1 MEMDTSLIQSPILDR
16 MERVVQKV
24 RERLL
29 RATTALDI
37 AGVAYAVIGGNAVG
51 AWVAKVDESWVRT
64 TQDVDLLVRRC
75 DFELVKKTLETE
87 GFRYRHAASIDMF
100 LDGPHAKA
108 RDAIHV
114 IFANEKVREEY
125 VEPAPDVEPHEIAPP
140 YRILALE
147 SLVRMKLTSNR
158 DKDRTHVRDMIA
170 VGLIDSSW
178 PDRFHPVL
186 AERLRGMLDTPNG

>member
-1 MEMDTSLIQSPILDR
+1 MNTSLIECPILDR
-16 MERVVQKV
+16 MERAVQKV
-24 RERLL
+24 RDRLL
-29 RATTALDI
+29 RATSALDA
-37 AGVAYAVIGGNAVG
+37 AGIPYAVIGGNAVG
-51 AWVAKVDESWVRT
+51 SWVARVDESWVRN

-75 DFELVKKTLETE
+75 DFESFKEVLESA

-100 LDGPHAKA
+100 LDGAHAKA

-114 IFANEKVREEY
+114 IFANEKVRDEY
-125 VEPAPDVEPHEIAPP
+125 VEPAPDVEPFETAPP

-170 VGLIDSSW
+170 VGLIDATW
-178 PDRFHPVL
+178 PDRLHPVL
-186 AERLRGMLDTPNG
+186 AERLRGMLETPNG